1 MYPFFNPYSAIL
13 ARQREEEERRQREEA
28 AHRRRRFLV
37 PGTWGG
43 EEIPDDTARLA
54 RGRGLLAFGT
64 SLLGLEAAKDPGA
77 ALGRGV
83 SGFTD
88 AMSGTLEE
96 QRQIARQR
104 EADEREREQEKDR
117 QRQADLTFESGA
129 AELEEFRDK
138 QRRGREI
145 RVLTGKSAGDMV
157 REIEEVSGAESPE
170 AGQARAL
177 AGLGEEADLN
187 RLAELH
193 DAATKRSRRGEDA
206 AFQTEQEIR
215 DAQAK
220 VRAGVVE
227 DPLAAGRRAER
238 GLALEAQRNAA
249 YLESIRER
257 GTGRAPTAAQF
268 EDDVRAE
275 AKTIYDRR
283 VDALEAAARGRV
295 QKPVQGPDGSY
306 SIPPA
311 FTQADLDRIANEART
326 EAERVVQRRYQQ
338 GGAPS
343 GPAASAAT
351 PDEIERRL
359 GRGLTPDER
368 AEVEAAIRMGY
379 SIDRILG
386 AL

>member
-1 MYPFFNPYSAIL
+1 MTPYFNPYTILL
-13 ARQREEEERRQREEA
+13 ARQREEEARRQREQQA
-28 AHRRRRFLV
+28 QRRRFLV

-43 EEIPDDTARLA
+43 EAIPDETARLA

-64 SLLGLEAAKDPGA
+64 SMLGLEAAKDPGA

-83 SGFTD
+83 AGFSD

-104 EADEREREQEKDR
+104 EADQREREQEADR
-117 QRQADLTFESGA
+117 KRQAALTFESGT

-138 QRRGREI
+138 QRRGRELRI
-145 RVLTGKSAGDMV
+145 ATGKSAGDML
-157 REIEEVSGAESPE
+157 REIEEVAGAESPE
-170 AGQARAL
+170 VGQARAL
-177 AGLGEEADLN
+177 AALGEEADLD

-193 DAATKRSRRGEDA
+193 EAATKRARRGEDA
-206 AFQTEQEIR
+206 AFLTEQEIR
-215 DAQAK
+215 DVQAK
-220 VRAGVVE
+220 VRAGVEE

-257 GTGRAPTAAQF
+257 GTGRPTAAQF

-275 AKTIYDRR
+275 AKVIYDRR
-283 VDALEAAARGRV
+283 VDALEAAAKGRMQV
-295 QKPVQGPDGSY
+295 PVRQPDGSF
-306 SIPPA
+306 STPPA
-311 FTQADLDRIANEART
+311 FTQADLDRIANEARA
-326 EAERVVQRRYQQ
+326 EAQRVVQGRYQQ
-338 GGAPS
+338 GG
-343 GPAASAAT
+343 GPTSPASSTAT
-351 PDEIERRL
+351 PDEVERRL
-359 GRGLTPDER
+359 GRSLTSDER

-379 SIDRILG
+379 TLDRILG